1 MPTGTLTSKG
11 QITIPKSMRDLLRL
25 RPGYRVE
32 FQIDASGQVLLKP
45 CNKDVR
51 DLKGIARP
59 AGNRRVSLRDMDKAI
74 AKGAA
79 EAAARR

>member
-1 MPTGTLTSKG
+1 MVTGTLTSKG
-11 QITIPKSMRDLLRL
+11 QITIPKSIRDLLRL
-25 RPGYRVE
+25 HAGHRVE
-32 FQIDASGQVLLKP
+32 FQVNASGQVLLQP

-51 DLKGIARP
+51 GLKGIARP

-74 AKGAA
+74 AEGAA